1 MVDSRLRGEWLGSPR
16 FDDMSDTAWRVF
28 TGALMWSNQQG
39 TDGLVPARYLPRLH
53 PDGSQSDA
61 VSELVHAGLAE
72 LTTDGALQ
80 LLSWSDDLG
89 QSPAEKVAEYR
100 TKARDR
106 MRRNRQKP
114 PEPSVEEPSSVPV
127 RANVPQNVPENATP
141 NVGRGLG
148 IGQEVLEPAPY
159 ASGSAPHANEP
170 NARRALAAL
179 HLPLDLEE
187 LVVAA
192 YRLGHGDPWAGYL
205 QAKHR
210 AETTDLTTAK
220 YGAPALLRHVL
231 KADAPRPR
239 DPRTST
245 APDECK
251 KPGHGG
257 YPLIGSEPCAKCD
270 REARG
275 QHQEDA
281 A

>member
-16 FDDMSDTAWRVF
+16 FDDLSDTAWRVF

-39 TDGLVPARYLPRLH
+39 KDGLVPARYLPRLH
-53 PDGSQSDA
+53 PDGPQPDA

-72 LTTDGALQ
+72 LAADGALQ
-80 LLSWSDDLG
+80 LLGWVDDLG
-89 QSPAEKVAEYR
+89 QSSAEKVTEYR

-114 PEPSVEEPSSVPV
+114 SEPSVEEPSSVPV
-127 RANVPQNVPENATP
+127 RANVPQNLPENATP

-159 ASGSAPHANEP
+159 ASGSAPHASEP
-170 NARRALAAL
+170 NARRRLAEL
-179 HLPLDLEE
+179 HLPLDLDE
-187 LVVAA
+187 LLTAA

-205 QAKHR
+205 QVRHR
-210 AETTDLTTAK
+210 AEATDLAGAK
-220 YGAPALLRHVL
+220 SASGLLRHVL

-239 DPRTST
+239 DPRAST
-245 APDECK
+245 ADDEC
-251 KPGHGG
+251 PQHPG
-257 YPLIGSEPCAKCD
+257 YPSTRLLPCEACKRDAK
-270 REARG
+270 EH